1 MRKNK
6 LYLLLVLLI
15 DGCSIFKNHLIKISF
30 ICLLSACSTQKLIVL
45 SGTVG
50 SKPIDDKY
58 AYIDSLKINPATFN
72 DGWQSLPLFTGMRGI
87 PSENCISMSKPG
99 YTIHRRLF
107 KLACPASP
115 EKYVAPKGCLLITET
130 KHYLQSDGHDKK
142 ENRYYL
148 QCTREGA
155 AIAEKKLG
163 VAITDEQREEDR
175 KAGVGLPLGEQ
186 PPLK

>member
-1 MRKNK
+1 MNT
-6 LYLLLVLLI
+6 
-15 DGCSIFKNHLIKISF
+15 LIKISF

-58 AYIDSLKINPATFN
+58 AYMDSLKINPATFN
-72 DGWQSLPLFTGMRGI
+72 DGWKNLSLTGMRII
-87 PSENCISMSKPG
+87 PAENCIWMSRP
-99 YTIHRRLF
+99 TNIIRRRDF

-155 AIAEKKLG
+155 AIAEKELG

-175 KAGVGLPLGEQ
+175 KAGVGLPF
-186 PPLK
+186 